1 MSKKEKVFFK
11 VVIPVFD
18 AEEWVEKSVKSVV
31 NQTFKDYVVVCV
43 NDKCRDNT
51 FEIVK
56 SIAKDNERIVCVEP
70 EKKVWNGGARNIGIH
85 YDIESEYTL
94 FLDNDDWF
102 YDENVFQKIHDN
114 IVENGYPDLVRLSY
128 NCLVGKSSQYVEL
141 SEGNIKDLCCSLY
154 VAPWTK
160 CVKSSLLVDFPEN
173 TLIEDVVQHIGQCD
187 NIESVSL
194 LKSPCVVWN
203 RNNVNSAS
211 LKENQKTLLNGKRVS
226 SVYRNI
232 ADLMDLVC
240 VHDYA
245 EEHRLWRLGC
255 YKNLVREGKEEH
267 F

>member
-31 NQTFKDYVVVCV
+31 NQTFKNYVLVCV

-94 FLDNDDWF
+94 FLDCDDWF
-102 YDENVFQKIHDN
+102 DN
-114 IVENGYPDLVRLSY
+114 KYVLEVLHNEIIKSGYPDIMRLPY
-128 NCLVGKSSQYVEL
+128 CHVKGGKKDKIMLTDS
-141 SEGNIKDLCCSLY
+141 NMKDLVNSCF

-160 CVKSSLLVDFPEN
+160 CVKSELVVDFPEN
-173 TLIEDVVQHIGQCD
+173 TLIEDVVQHIAQCD
-187 NIESVSL
+187 NIESVGVCSI
-194 LKSPCVVWN
+194 PVIDWN
-203 RNNVNSAS
+203 RDNINSIS
-211 LKENQKTLLNGKRVS
+211 LEENKYMYNGKRIS
-226 SVYRNI
+226 SIYRNI